1 MKRTI
6 FFLFFFIQQCVFV
19 SAQQSFSRETIEIGN
34 IGLSVTNAGTVGRPD
49 VRNDPQ
55 GPPSMEYPLN
65 TGIEH
70 LFEGGLWIGAK
81 VNGQVAVSTASVD
94 ATGGYVSGASGF
106 EFSAEQGNTIKR
118 RSKLTSD
125 DNFSFD
131 AVSHEDYLID
141 FSDSNTIIPGTSIQ
155 ITDHDLP
162 LKAGVH
168 LETYAWNFSFAD
180 FFVIMKYEITNNS
193 TNNWDSVYLGLWT
206 DLVVRNVNVATD
218 AGAAF
223 FNKGG
228 EGVLDSMFA
237 LYKFDVNGDPGYTES
252 YGAMQFL
259 GTEWRNQFIHPNNS
273 ANVIANGYP
282 APEVNKNFW
291 IFKQYGGA
299 EFDSPLDDLTKYDRL
314 NHSHHDFTNPGTI
327 ITLQSPSNRTQLI
340 STGPLVQVAPGESFS
355 FVIAIVCAKQLSG
368 TSDCALGI
376 SGQAGPDKDV
386 PCARTELADH
396 LGWAKRTYLGEDVN
410 ENGLLD
416 AGEDL
421 DLDNILDRY
430 ILPEPPAT
438 PNVKFISSSNA
449 VDIYWGNASEFSV
462 DPISKKMDF
471 EGYRIYRT
479 NAGDDLNLDLIG
491 SAQWIAQWD
500 KSGNAIGYNNGFSEI
515 TLSQPLIEDG
525 DTFLYHF
532 HNEGLLNGWQ
542 YLYIVTAFDEG
553 NEDLNLESLESSF
566 VENAFSVWAG
576 TSADSTF
583 SEIGVYPNPYKLS
596 AAWDGSTDRTRKII
610 FFNLPPHCEI
620 VIYTLGGDVV
630 AAFSHDAETYSGD
643 DIEWFANYG
652 GDQEKRIFS
661 GGEHAWD
668 LLSESQQ
675 TITQGLYLF
684 SVKDMDSGIVH
695 QGKFAVLR

>member
-1 MKRTI
+1 MKHKI
-6 FFLFFFIQQCVFV
+6 SLLFFFFVQIAFVF
-19 SAQQSFSRETIEIGN
+19 SQQSFSRETVEIGN

-70 LFEGGLWIGAK
+70 LFEGGIWIGAK

-94 ATGGYVSGASGF
+94 AVAGYISGASGF
-106 EFSAEQGNTIKR
+106 EFAAEQGNTIQR

-131 AVSHEDYLID
+131 AISHEDYLID

-162 LKAGVH
+162 LNAGVR

-180 FFVIMKYEITNNS
+180 FFVIMNYTITNYS

-218 AGAAF
+218 VGAAF

-228 EGVLDSMFA
+228 EGILDSMFA

-252 YGAMQFL
+252 YGATQFL
-259 GTEWRNQFIHPNNS
+259 GIEWRNQFIHPNNTT
-273 ANVIANGYP
+273 NVIAAGYP
-282 APEVNKNFW
+282 TPEVNHNFW
-291 IFKQYGGA
+291 VFKQYGGA

-340 STGPLVQVAPGESFS
+340 SAGPLVQVAPGESFT

-368 TSDCALGI
+368 TSDCALGTT
-376 SGQAGPDKDV
+376 GQTGPDKDV
-386 PCARTELADH
+386 PCAREELSDH

-416 AGEDL
+416 TGEDL

-430 ILPEPPAT
+430 ILPEPPST
-438 PNVKFISSSNA
+438 PVVKIMSASNS

-462 DPISKKMDF
+462 DPISKTMDF
-471 EGYRIYRT
+471 EGYRIYRS
-479 NAGDDLNLDLIG
+479 NVGDDLNLDLIG
-491 SAQWIAQWD
+491 SAELIAQWD
-500 KSGNAIGYNNGFSEI
+500 KAGNAIGYNNGFSEI
-515 TLSQPLIEDG
+515 TLPQPVIEED
-525 DTFLYHF
+525 DTFQYHF

-542 YLYIVTAFDEG
+542 YLFIVSAFDEG
-553 NEDLNLESLESSF
+553 NEVLNLESLESSF

-576 TSADSTF
+576 TPADSFF
-583 SEIGVYPNPYKLS
+583 SEIGVYPNPYKLN
-596 AAWDGSTDRTRKII
+596 AAWDGSTDRTRKIV
-610 FFNLPPHCEI
+610 FYNLPARCDI

-630 AAFSHDAETYSGD
+630 AELNHDASTYIGD
-643 DIEWFANYG
+643 DIEWYANYG
-652 GDQEKRIFS
+652 GDEEKRIFS

-675 TITQGLYLF
+675 TITQGVYLF
-684 SVKDMDSGIVH
+684 SVKDLDSGIVH